1 MNRSVNGRG
10 GCPAS
15 VAVLVLALFCPP
27 LSAPAAPSAETK
39 PVRLRTTAEFMSEI
53 IPTLKV
59 PEHKVDLWRAY
70 RPELGDIIFR
80 EGHEEM
86 FWPYKVFFNTPY
98 THSSIVT
105 QVDPK
110 IVVTHCTKEKL
121 INGVHETPLR
131 VWALSA
137 KSFEVQRLKDRT
149 PETIEKVL
157 QACRELCDEGI
168 FFDKDWDYTRSIP
181 APGKKRRMYC
191 TVMIWYAFKAAGVDL
206 VPHPRVENLPHRRL
220 LMRIAGIKPNTFY
233 TIGCFQ
239 RSAALER
246 VARFKIEV
254 MTVSENI
261 RLKSNISADLRLYKP
276 PPPNIPVE
284 NPDPRVLVPTY
295 KGPTIPLRRNP
306 IHALRYGDRPPGKG
320 PVIRQTLKDIGER

>member
-1 MNRSVNGRG
+1 MNRCVNGLG

-27 LSAPAAPSAETK
+27 LSAQAPSAVAK

-53 IPTLKV
+53 IPVLEA
-59 PEHKVDLWRAY
+59 PERKVDLWRAY

-86 FWPYKVFFNTPY
+86 FWPYKVFCNTPF

-105 QVDPK
+105 QVEPE
-110 IVVTHCTKEKL
+110 IIVTHCTKEKYV
-121 INGVHETPLR
+121 NGVHETPLR
-131 VWALSA
+131 IWALRA
-137 KSFEVQRLKDRT
+137 KSFEVHRLKNRT

-168 FFDKDWDYTRSIP
+168 FFDKSWDFTKSIP

-191 TVMIWYAFKAAGVDL
+191 TVMIWYAFKAAGIDL
-206 VPHPRVENLPHRRL
+206 VPHPRVENLPHRKLLLRL
-220 LMRIAGIKPNTFY
+220 AGIEANVLY
-233 TIGCFQ
+233 TIDRFQ
-239 RSAALER
+239 QSAALER

-261 RLKSNISADLRLYKP
+261 RLKSNITADLRDYKP
-276 PPPNIPVE
+276 PPPNIPIE
-284 NPDPRVLVPTY
+284 NPDPRVMVPTY
-295 KGPTIPLRRNP
+295 KGRTIPLRRNP
-306 IHALRYGDRPPGKG
+306 IHALKYGDRPPGQG
-320 PVIRQTLKDIGER
+320 PTIRQTLKDIGEN